1 MNLQTYFL
9 EPEVDTSSLETRS
22 LQYVS
27 MTSRVTLTW
36 FPDFRKGLLSEMY
49 F

>member
-27 MTSRVTLTW
+27 MTSRVTLTYSL
-36 FPDFRKGLLSEMY
+36 KLTLHKTNN
-49 F
+49 